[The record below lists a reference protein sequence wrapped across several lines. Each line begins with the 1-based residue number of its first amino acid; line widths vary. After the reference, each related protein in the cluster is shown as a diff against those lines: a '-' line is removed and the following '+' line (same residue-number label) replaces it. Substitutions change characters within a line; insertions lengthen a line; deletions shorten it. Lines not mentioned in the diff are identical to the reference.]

1 MAGLVGA
8 GGMGLIWVLTIAAMV
23 AAEKLLRRGEWVA
36 RGTGAAFLLLGA
48 AVALWPDLVTAL
60 RGGHAT

>member
-1 MAGLVGA
+1 MAVLVGA
-8 GGMGLIWVLTIAAMV
+8 GGMGLIWVLTIAAVV

-36 RGTGAAFLLLGA
+36 RATGAAFLLLGV

-60 RGGHAT
+60 RGGHPT